1 MAAVLRERDY
11 RCERHTIV
19 MVSNEAEMG
28 VKTEVPQSVQKR
40 F

>member
-11 RCERHTIV
+11 KSEKHTAV
-19 MVSNEAEMG
+19 MVSNRAQMG
-28 VKTEVPQSVQKR
+28 VKSEVSQSVQKQ

>member
-11 RCERHTIV
+11 KSEKHTVV
-19 MVSNEAEMG
+19 MVSNRAQMG
-28 VKTEVPQSVQKR
+28 IKSEVSQSVQKQ

>member
-11 RCERHTIV
+11 RSKRHTIV
-19 MVSNEAEMG
+19 MVSNRAQMG
-28 VKTEVPQSVQKR
+28 VKSEVSRSVQKQ